1 MDFNTLQAA
10 CLSCQKCG
18 LCQTRTHVVFGMGSP
33 HAEVMFI
40 GEGPGRN
47 EDEQGRHSV
56 HCNAA
61 SRIAAAQP
69 QPEARRLRRF
79 YCPA

>member
-47 EDEQGRHSV
+47 EDEQGLSLIH
-56 HCNAA
+56 
-61 SRIAAAQP
+61 I
-69 QPEARRLRRF
+69 
-79 YCPA
+79 